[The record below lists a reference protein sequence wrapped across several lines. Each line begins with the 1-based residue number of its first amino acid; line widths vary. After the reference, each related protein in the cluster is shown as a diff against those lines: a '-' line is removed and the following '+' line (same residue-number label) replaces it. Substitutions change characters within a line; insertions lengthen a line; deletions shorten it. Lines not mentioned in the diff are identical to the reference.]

1 MSLKEQTKDL
11 HETAE
16 KNPFAQLLLS
26 GNISNEEYVCY
37 LTNLILIYS
46 TIETIA
52 QNNGFL
58 EDISTIKR
66 THRIRDDQ
74 EELLPKAAAYAK
86 ILPST
91 YRYIEYLLTVTERN
105 ILAHLYTRHFGD
117 LYGGQIL
124 KSKVP
129 GSGTMYEFDNRK
141 ELIDKTRMMLTEDLG
156 PESRTAFLYAIQLF
170 EDLSLEF
177 NL

>member
-1 MSLKEQTKDL
+1 MSLKDQTKDL
-11 HETAE
+11 HEKAE
-16 KNPFAQLLLS
+16 KNPFAQRLLS
-26 GNISNEEYVCY
+26 GNISNNEYLCY

-46 TIETIA
+46 TIESIA

-58 EDISTIKR
+58 KDIESIKR
-66 THRIRDDQ
+66 TQHIRNDQ
-74 EELLPKAAAYAK
+74 EELLKTAACTK

-91 YRYIEYLLTVTERN
+91 IKYTEYLLTVKGHN

-117 LYGGQIL
+117 LYGGQII

-129 GSGTMYEFDNRK
+129 GSGTMYQFDNRK
-141 ELIDKTRMMLTEDLG
+141 ELIDKTRMMLTDDLG
-156 PESRTAFLYAIQLF
+156 PESRTAFIYAIQLF
-170 EDLSLEF
+170 EDLSHEF